1 MLGKG
6 SFGEVRVCQHIVSKD
21 IRAVK
26 SISKSRMGDDSFKNF
41 KTEIESLRK
50 LDHPNILKLYEVFQD
65 EGAFYVI
72 TEKIDGGELFDL
84 II

>member
-1 MLGKG
+1 
-6 SFGEVRVCQHIVSKD
+6 
-21 IRAVK
+21 
-26 SISKSRMGDDSFKNF
+26 MGDDSFKNF

-72 TEKIDGGELFDL
+72 TGKIDGGELFDL